1 MLLGSA
7 HMPCLKQMQ
16 RGGVEW
22 SFQGLKEGEGE
33 HAARLLPPLWD
44 PHSHRGQCRPFD
56 DRTVAMHVRTCS
68 EHSCHFRVPTTIS

>member
-44 PHSHRGQCRPFD
+44 PHIEFNVDPLL
-56 DRTVAMHVRTCS
+56 T
-68 EHSCHFRVPTTIS
+68 ELLSCT